1 MFESLSEK
9 LTDSLRKIRGQARIT
24 ERNIDDALKDVR
36 SNLLEADVH
45 YHVVKDFLAK
55 VKEKALGEAVT
66 PGLSPGQQFVKAVYE
81 ELCELLGGR
90 AEELHLKGFPAVIML
105 VGLQGS
111 GKTTTAAKLA
121 LMLKEKGRSPFLVPA
136 DVYRPA
142 AIEQLLILAD
152 QLQIPAYKS
161 SVSMTPEEIA
171 EKALQEAK
179 VKALDTMILD
189 TAGRLHIDEPLMDE
203 LKRLKKL
210 LDPSEILLIADAMT
224 GQDAVNVAESFN
236 NAVGLTG
243 VILTK
248 LDGDARGGAALSIK
262 SVIGKPI
269 KLVGVGEKL
278 SALEVFHPERMASR
292 ILGMG
297 DVLTLVEKAEKEFDQ
312 KQAERLQKKL
322 LQADFTLEDFRDMIV
337 QIKRLGPMENI
348 LGLLPGMQ
356 AQMKMIKNIGGVN
369 EELKRVEAIINS
381 MTVRERRD
389 FRIINGSRR
398 IRIARGSGTTVGQV
412 NRVLKSYLE
421 MKKLMKK
428 INHRQIMS
436 LLGQSLKGG

>member
-152 QLQIPAYKS
+152 QLQIPAYRS

-278 SALEVFHPERMASR
+278 SALEIFHPERMASR

-428 INHRQIMS
+428 VNHRQIMS

>member
-1 MFESLSEK
+1 
-9 LTDSLRKIRGQARIT
+9 
-24 ERNIDDALKDVR
+24 
-36 SNLLEADVH
+36 
-45 YHVVKDFLAK
+45 
-55 VKEKALGEAVT
+55 
-66 PGLSPGQQFVKAVYE
+66 
-81 ELCELLGGR
+81 
-90 AEELHLKGFPAVIML
+90 
-105 VGLQGS
+105 
-111 GKTTTAAKLA
+111 
-121 LMLKEKGRSPFLVPA
+121 
-136 DVYRPA
+136 
-142 AIEQLLILAD
+142 
-152 QLQIPAYKS
+152 
-161 SVSMTPEEIA
+161 
-171 EKALQEAK
+171 
-179 VKALDTMILD
+179 
-189 TAGRLHIDEPLMDE
+189 
-203 LKRLKKL
+203 
-210 LDPSEILLIADAMT
+210 
-224 GQDAVNVAESFN
+224 VNVAESFN

-356 AQMKMIKNIGGVN
+356 AQMKMIKNIGVVN

-428 INHRQIMS
+428 VNHRQIMS

>member
-121 LMLKEKGRSPFLVPA
+121 LMLKEKSRSPFLVPA

-428 INHRQIMS
+428 VNHRQIMS

>member
-90 AEELHLKGFPAVIML
+90 SEELHLKGFPAVIML

-121 LMLKEKGRSPFLVPA
+121 LMLKEKSRSPFLVPA

-428 INHRQIMS
+428 VNHRQIMS

>member
-278 SALEVFHPERMASR
+278 SALEIFHPERMASR

-428 INHRQIMS
+428 VNHRQIMS

>member
-428 INHRQIMS
+428 VNHRQIMS